1 VGKLGQDGS
10 SGRNGPCRPRVGKG
24 GEGKRE
30 GEMGWPAHNREREV
44 FGILVMEFLF
54 LFFSF
59 GYYKTYP
66 LKENLILE
74 IRKDWRTNEGTLHKA
89 HLLFPT

>member
-1 VGKLGQDGS
+1 MD
-10 SGRNGPCRPRVGKG
+10 RAA
-24 GEGKRE
+24 
-30 GEMGWPAHNREREV
+30 EMGRARHAWERGEKEKEKERWDGPAHNREREV